1 MNISPQT
8 DIKVLI
14 SHRYVPEV
22 TLKPSLPSCLFIKL
36 YTSAFCWVF
45 CGDLKKCKALS
56 DESLLQKVK
65 EVQATVRPITA
76 VKS

>member
-8 DIKVLI
+8 IKVLI

-22 TLKPSLPSCLFIKL
+22 TLKPSLPSCLYQVTPPLFAGFLWK
-36 YTSAFCWVF
+36 F
-45 CGDLKKCKALS
+45 
-56 DESLLQKVK
+56 K
-65 EVQATVRPITA
+65 EVQATFRRITA